1 MKSTRKKARPASRWM
16 GFAVAALSVAP
27 GLAQASPADLFYERT
42 VMTAAQERCGLFAPD
57 VAAALASAAAQARG
71 AALRAGTSAATLGQ
85 IERNAQARAGAAACS
100 SPDISTAAGR
110 VKSAFAGFA
119 RMERLTYPGD
129 IADWRADRGAGRT
142 ARWKLSQEVAFG
154 RDHMAFGLAGTT
166 NPGVLV
172 AVARFADGAEPY
184 AARLVLR
191 DAERSSGPYLA
202 RWTTGSTADLPL
214 TKRLPPSGALKT
226 FAAAAR
232 SPAAPDLLPKD
243 SGPGWTFR
251 FPDSASREL
260 ASLDPREAIA
270 VEFLFPGDVTRRAYV
285 EVGDFAAGRAFLQ
298 LASR

>member
-16 GFAVAALSVAP
+16 GFLATTMIVAP
-27 GLAQASPADLFYERT
+27 GFANAAPADLFYERT
-42 VMTAAQERCGLFAPD
+42 VMTAAQERCDLFAPD

-71 AALRAGTSAATLGQ
+71 AALRAGTPDATLRQ
-85 IERNAQARAGAAACS
+85 IERNAQAKAGAVACA
-100 SPDISTAAGR
+100 SPDLSVAAGR
-110 VKSAFAGFA
+110 VKTAFAGFA

-129 IADWRADRGAGRT
+129 VADWRADRGAGRT
-142 ARWKLSQEVAFG
+142 ARWKLSQDVAFG
-154 RDHMAFGLAGTT
+154 RDRMAFGLAGVG

-184 AARLVLR
+184 AARLILR
-191 DAERSSGPYLA
+191 DDSRSSGPYLN

-232 SPAAPDLLPKD
+232 SPATPDLLPKD
-243 SGPGWTFR
+243 AGPGWTFR
-251 FPDSASREL
+251 FPDEA
-260 ASLDPREAIA
+260 AKQVAGLDPREAIA